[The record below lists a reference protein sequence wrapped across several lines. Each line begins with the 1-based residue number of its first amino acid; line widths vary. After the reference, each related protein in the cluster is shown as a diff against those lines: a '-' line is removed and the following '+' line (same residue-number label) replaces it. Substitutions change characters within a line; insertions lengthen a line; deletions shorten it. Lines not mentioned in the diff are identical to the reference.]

1 MVFFYFGPSASS
13 WATGNDYFAASRQL
27 PTVIQTVWDSLAE
40 QSQDKSLGGTRIDW
54 MSTGV
59 DGSYCLMLKDGNILS
74 NRSDFLQS
82 IYTARQTQPYANVDH
97 VSFSPY
103 GAYVVTFDTGE
114 VVLSPETSGRF
125 PDAFVGLASDFVHF
139 AGPKRNTLQPT
150 QLEYVFWGPS
160 DSVLIKARGGALRWQ
175 GLPNSLVTELRALTV
190 GVDMLSAGFQ
200 LGKRTT
206 LCPWDGNLYFLEF
219 ASFLGNTAKAYPYSL
234 RQHGL
239 SGEAMQYVVVNQRPP
254 EHLMSVAAPPATQ
267 LPPPP
272 PTPPASAPPGAPLGA
287 PPGAPPGRTPG
298 ALSPG
303 APPGAAPGLPPRP
316 AMVQDQTR
324 SPPTPA
330 PTPYIPGVSP
340 PPRSNATPTPYIP
353 TAETPRV
360 ETPVSPLPSFLRPEE
375 QDQHLPSI
383 LRPEEEQEEE
393 KKEPPKSEDEER
405 IDAFVN
411 TLAMPADIRSVAE
424 QLWEIC
430 TMGVIEEPKY
440 VTAAHALQLFT
451 ASNLSSEDID
461 MIWEKSDLDH
471 NGLLDREEFLQAI
484 YLVAIQ
490 QYLRGINDQY
500 GLKARLEAAEFVAA
514 VGGKK
519 EDSASNDS
527 EETSRDMP
535 REAPGAQPSLRGAVK
550 DIFKLFVDTGSQ
562 IGSVYTQSIQAA
574 QAQQKA
580 LEEQQL
586 AIAQAEYAAQSE
598 AAQQSAQQRLQ
609 DALEA
614 MQINSQAAMS
624 ASMNAARMNQFG
636 TMNYGSGGGGDDD
649 ANKESKS
656 GMAKQLR
663 ESLMSSIVTESPNVK
678 WEDVAG
684 LAPAKDELQEA
695 VVFPLRFPHMFQG
708 KRKPRRAILLYGP
721 PGTGKSY
728 LAKAV
733 ATEVEYTLFSIS
745 ATDLTS
751 KWFGESESL
760 VRQLFELA
768 REKKPSVIFIDEIDA
783 LCNNRESGGGG
794 GGGSG
799 DDATTARL
807 KTEFLVQLDGV
818 GHGNNDGVVLL
829 AATNLPWSLDPAIRR
844 RFSKRIHIPLPDAEA
859 RVELFRVHGG
869 EEWTGV
875 VGEAD
880 GPREVAVGTELS
892 RRTDGFSGSD
902 VANAVQDALML
913 PVKRVRGAKYF
924 KRDATGWWVPCEGN
938 EAGAQPMTWKNVPQG
953 KAKAPP
959 LTVEDFFA
967 AVDRVKP
974 SVGANEITR
983 CAEWTAQFG
992 LEGA

>member
-1 MVFFYFGPSASS
+1 M
-13 WATGNDYFAASRQL
+13 
-27 PTVIQTVWDSLAE
+27 
-40 QSQDKSLGGTRIDW
+40 
-54 MSTGV
+54 
-59 DGSYCLMLKDGNILS
+59 
-74 NRSDFLQS
+74 
-82 IYTARQTQPYANVDH
+82 
-97 VSFSPY
+97 
-103 GAYVVTFDTGE
+103 
-114 VVLSPETSGRF
+114 
-125 PDAFVGLASDFVHF
+125 
-139 AGPKRNTLQPT
+139 
-150 QLEYVFWGPS
+150 
-160 DSVLIKARGGALRWQ
+160 
-175 GLPNSLVTELRALTV
+175 
-190 GVDMLSAGFQ
+190 
-200 LGKRTT
+200 
-206 LCPWDGNLYFLEF
+206 
-219 ASFLGNTAKAYPYSL
+219 
-234 RQHGL
+234 
-239 SGEAMQYVVVNQRPP
+239 PP
-254 EHLMSVAAPPATQ
+254 
-267 LPPPP
+267 
-272 PTPPASAPPGAPLGA
+272 
-287 PPGAPPGRTPG
+287 
-298 ALSPG
+298 
-303 APPGAAPGLPPRP
+303 
-316 AMVQDQTR
+316 
-324 SPPTPA
+324 
-330 PTPYIPGVSP
+330 
-340 PPRSNATPTPYIP
+340 
-353 TAETPRV
+353 
-360 ETPVSPLPSFLRPEE
+360 
-375 QDQHLPSI
+375 
-383 LRPEEEQEEE
+383 
-393 KKEPPKSEDEER
+393 
-405 IDAFVN
+405 
-411 TLAMPADIRSVAE
+411 DIRSVATE
-424 QLWEIC
+424 LWEVC
-430 TMGVIEEPKY
+430 TMGALEEPKY

-451 ASNLSSEDID
+451 ASTLSSEDID

-500 GLKARLEAAEFVAA
+500 GLKAKLEAAEFVAA
-514 VGGKK
+514 VEGKK
-519 EDSASNDS
+519 NDDTAGES
-527 EETSRDMP
+527 SRDLP
-535 REAPGAQPSLRGAVK
+535 RETPAQPSLRGTVK

-562 IGSVYTQSIQAA
+562 IGSAYSQNLQAA
-574 QAQQKA
+574 QAQQKILA
-580 LEEQQL
+580 EQQMAL
-586 AIAQAEYAAQSE
+586 AQAEYAAQSE

-609 DALEA
+609 DAIEA

-624 ASMNAARMNQFG
+624 ASQNAARMSQFG
-636 TMNYGSGGGGDDD
+636 TMGYGGGGGDDGAD
-649 ANKESKS
+649 KDSKS

-783 LCNNRESGGGG
+783 LCNSRESGGGG

-869 EEWTGV
+869 EEWTEV
-875 VGEAD
+875 AGEA
-880 GPREVAVGTELS
+880 GGQREIAIGAELS

-924 KRDATGWWVPCEGN
+924 RRDATGWWVPCEGN

-959 LTVEDFFA
+959 LTVDDFFA
-967 AVDRVKP
+967 AVAKVKP